1 MQISFPGS
9 GVTQLSA
16 PKMPAKVWRAKK
28 EKAKAKAQS

>member
-16 PKMPAKVWRAKK
+16 PKMPAKV
-28 EKAKAKAQS
+28 